1 MPLHHES
8 PKTVLSPELEQ
19 FTDSDKI
26 AANKANYREF
36 DWIPDRYEQE
46 ALERVRNMFLDINLS
61 HATASIP
68 EHLQRDGI
76 LPIDQLVNKGIYDW
90 RSQTHTLDESL
101 GLHRYV
107 FLHWGAFHPTQN
119 GRYIFPVDAREVL
132 LSPNTIVT
140 PRDINATMFSFMG
153 TEASTLDEDGRVRLN
168 NYLDTALSGG
178 DWVEVIA
185 RRSLRYMQRTSS
197 CDSFPIKNHTDMGE
211 VKHLGTV
218 PPQLLGEPI
227 DIYDPQAIHPVWKSM
242 IEENGVTVSYVT
254 NALDAE
260 ERGFSKSDKDKL
272 PHEIGADIE
281 KSRGLWRE
289 ILNIA
294 QKS

>member
-1 MPLHHES
+1 MVGYES
-8 PKTVLSPELEQ
+8 FRTALSPELEQ
-19 FTDSDKI
+19 FTSADKI
-26 AANKANYREF
+26 ATNRSNYPEF
-36 DWIPDRYEQE
+36 DWLPDKREQE
-46 ALERVRNMFLDINLS
+46 ALGRVRDMFLDIDLS

-68 EHLQRDGI
+68 ERLQRDGI
-76 LPIDQLVNKGIYDW
+76 LPIDQLVDNGRYDW

-107 FLHWGAFHPTQN
+107 FFHWGGFHPTQN
-119 GRYIFPVDAREVL
+119 GRYTFPVDTREVL

-140 PRDINATMFSFMG
+140 PRDINATMFSFMS
-153 TEASTLDEDGRVRLN
+153 TEAGVLDEDGQERLKK
-168 NYLDTALSGG
+168 YLDTILSGN
-178 DWVEVIA
+178 DWVDVIA

-197 CDSFPIKNHTDMGE
+197 RDAYPIQNHADMGE
-211 VKHLGTV
+211 VKHLGAV
-218 PPQLLGEPI
+218 SPQHMSEPV
-227 DIYDPQAIHPVWKSM
+227 DIYDEDALHHIWRSM

-272 PHEIGADIE
+272 PHEIGADSK
-281 KSRGLWRE
+281 KSRRLWQE